1 MLAINQQIAP
11 PTRPKI
17 PPHKKIPK
25 ILQKKS
31 TILPPNIAQST
42 KMETI
47 AMIVAIIYYFYYYF
61 FLNSLSTAQLST
73 TIIFLY
79 FRL

>member
-17 PPHKKIPK
+17 PPQKKIPK

-31 TILPPNIAQST
+31 TILPPNNAQST
-42 KMETI
+42 KMEI
-47 AMIVAIIYYFYYYF
+47 IAIITSIIFIFILLF
-61 FLNSLSTAQLST
+61 FSFFISLSTAQFNHNY
-73 TIIFLY
+73 IFIL
-79 FRL
+79 